1 VRITKSKLNQTSP
14 GSIGIKTG
22 RNSAFHIDFATDSMN
37 GNSNLTLTSEII
49 DRCQSALDYQ
59 FQDRDLLQVCLT
71 HASGAKHRLASNER
85 LEFLGDAIL
94 GMVVC
99 EMLYRMFPEYT
110 EGELTRIK
118 SILVSR
124 RTCAKISEKL
134 GCHEFMLLG
143 KGLST
148 FNSVP
153 PSVTAAVFES
163 LIAGVYLDGGLEP
176 ARTMIERFMEEEIEL
191 TVQQRQGRN
200 YKSQL
205 QHLAQKTFGETPVYR
220 LLDQKGPDHSK
231 CFYVSAVIGDQ
242 DYLPAW
248 GSTKKDAEQRA
259 AHNAISQ
266 IQGLELPHITE

>member
-1 VRITKSKLNQTSP
+1 
-14 GSIGIKTG
+14 
-22 RNSAFHIDFATDSMN
+22 MN
-37 GNSNLTLTSEII
+37 GNSNQTLTSEII
-49 DRCQSALDYQ
+49 ERCQSALNYQ
-59 FQDRDLLQVCLT
+59 FQDRELLQVCLT

-99 EMLYRMFPEYT
+99 EMLYRLFPEYT

-134 GCHEFMLLG
+134 GCQEFMLLG

-148 FNSVP
+148 FNSIP

-163 LIAGVYLDGGLEP
+163 LIAGVYLDGGIEP
-176 ARTMIERFMEEEIEL
+176 ARILIERFMEEEIEL
-191 TVQQRQGRN
+191 TVQHRQGRN
-200 YKSQL
+200 FKSLL
-205 QHLAQKTFGETPVYR
+205 QHLSQKTYGETPVYR

-231 CFYVSAVIGDQ
+231 CFHVSAVIGDQ
-242 DYLPAW
+242 AFPPAW
-248 GSTKKDAEQRA
+248 GSTKKEAEQHA
-259 AHNAISQ
+259 AHNAISSIHGQ
-266 IQGLELPHITE
+266 ELPHLAE